1 MSEYKKKKVK
11 KSATKFI
18 PMEQRNKEKEKKPKK
33 AVSKI
38 KMSQKNRKNP
48 EKISEKKQKK
58 NFSDAKFSFLRK
70 KNTKKPISQTN
81 NGGEKSHFEI
91 VMGFRRK
98 NRIKNMIGYGSA
110 LVVVLALIITNAALP
125 TGISE
130 SAKNLYSSLGG
141 GENPA
146 EMQSTNVIDSDS
158 DGSISYLLS
167 DTFFEIFN
175 SRGKEML
182 YYQHGFS
189 NPEMKLSKS
198 RALVYDRGGYGI
210 KIFNDYQILKENVFD
225 DAIYTAD
232 IARNGNT
239 AFVTKASGYAA
250 AVTVYSKNF
259 KKIYSR
265 YSADNLISAVAFNKS
280 GRKLAV
286 SEIYTEGGI
295 VKSKICVFGFKSSA
309 PLGEYVI
316 EGTVVSSII
325 NLGSKFAVISN
336 DGYWVID
343 WKNCKQSLENKST
356 GMLFYDANLSDKVAF
371 VTCENNDYSKN
382 KITVL
387 GKGGTAVSTF
397 DYSGVVSGISLGKSK
412 ISVLGGDKIS
422 VYSLKGKKRSDIDC
436 GYNTYYISS
445 LGGNRVSAFSKSKFY
460 VFKEN

>member
-11 KSATKFI
+11 KTATKFI
-18 PMEQRNKEKEKKPKK
+18 PMEQRNKEKEKKSKK
-33 AVSKI
+33 AVSEI
-38 KMSQKNRKNP
+38 KM
-48 EKISEKKQKK
+48 KQKSRQKPENSFDKTPK
-58 NFSDAKFSFLRK
+58 NKPSGARFSFRRK
-70 KNTKKPISQTN
+70 KAAEKLVSQTN
-81 NGGEKSHFEI
+81 SVGEKSHFEI
-91 VMGFRRK
+91 VMGFRKK
-98 NRIKNMIGYGSA
+98 NRIKNIVGYGSA
-110 LVVVLALIITNAALP
+110 LVVVLVLVITNMALP

-158 DGSISYLLS
+158 DGSVSYLLS

-198 RALVYDRGGYGI
+198 RTLVYDRGGYGV

-250 AVTVYSKNF
+250 AVTVYSKSF

-265 YSADNLISAVAFNKS
+265 YSADNLISAVAFNRN

-316 EGTVVSSII
+316 DGTVVSSVI
-325 NLGSKFAVISN
+325 NLGSKFVAISN
-336 DGYWVID
+336 DGYWVVD
-343 WKNCKQSLENKST
+343 WGSCKPDRENKST
-356 GMLFYDANLSDKVAF
+356 GMLFYDANLSGKIAF

-382 KITVL
+382 KVSVL
-387 GKGGTAVSTF
+387 GKGGTVVSNF
-397 DYSGVVSGISLGKSK
+397 DYSGVVGGISLGKSK
-412 ISVLGGDKIS
+412 ISVLGSDKIS
-422 VYSLKGKKRSDIDC
+422 VYSLKGEKRSDIDC

-445 LGGNRVSAFSKSKFY
+445 LGRNRVSAFSKSKFY
-460 VFKEN
+460 VYKEN